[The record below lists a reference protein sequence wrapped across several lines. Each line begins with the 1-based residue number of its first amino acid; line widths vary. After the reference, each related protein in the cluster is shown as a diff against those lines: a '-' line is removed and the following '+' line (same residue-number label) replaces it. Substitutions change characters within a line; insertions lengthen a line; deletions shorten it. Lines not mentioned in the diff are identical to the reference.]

1 MNAITI
7 DGPAASGKSTVG
19 YQVGQR
25 LDFLYFDTGVM
36 YRAVAWAILD
46 RGIDST
52 NSAAVGRIAEKLPIE
67 VNTPT
72 PGQSDGRQ
80 ATVQIGERDITWAI
94 HTPRVD
100 RIVSVVAANSQVRQ
114 ELSRQQR
121 RIGLS
126 NSSGAGG
133 RTGVVMVGRDI
144 GTVVLPEAPLK
155 IYLLAPVEERA
166 RRRFRELD
174 ARGTEVEFAQILNDM
189 RLRDEIDSQRAVA
202 PLRPAQD
209 AHQIQTHGSSI
220 KQIVDQILALAS
232 TQLGKEPVPAG
243 DQASPA
249 DGESDV
255 G

>member
-25 LDFLYFDTGVM
+25 LGFLFFDTGVM
-36 YRAVAWAILD
+36 YRAVAWAILE

-52 NSAAVGRIAEKLPIE
+52 DSAAVGRIAEQLPIE
-67 VNTPT
+67 VSVPT
-72 PGQSDGRQ
+72 RGQSDGRQ
-80 ATVQIGERDITWAI
+80 STVQIGEQDITWAI

-100 RIVSVVAANSQVRQ
+100 RIVSVVAANNQVRQ

-121 RIGLS
+121 RIGVEH
-126 NSSGAGG
+126 SSGAGG
-133 RTGVVMVGRDI
+133 NAGVVMVGRDI

-155 IYLLAPVEERA
+155 VYLRAPVEERA
-166 RRRFRELD
+166 RRRFRELA
-174 ARGTEVEFAQILNDM
+174 ARGKEADFAQILNDM

-209 AHQIQTHGSSI
+209 AHQIQTDGSSV

-232 TQLGKEPVPAG
+232 TLLGVEPVPAG
-243 DQASPA
+243 EKASPA
-249 DGESDV
+249 DGESAV